1 MLRFSPNHIFLFIVS
16 FLIGNSAISQSKTDV
31 FLTPSDTLNKPR
43 RNAVVIAEAT
53 LGVTTLVGLN
63 QLWYKDY
70 EQSKFHTLNDNGE
83 WKQMDKLGHVL
94 TSYHVGRVGAD
105 VLNWSGVSEKDQLIY
120 GATLGLTFLT
130 VVEVFDGYSEEWG
143 FSWGDMLANASGT
156 GLYVGQELLWKE
168 QRVTLKYSFHQT
180 KYADMRPERLGEN
193 FLEQTLK
200 DYNGQTYWLS
210 ANIHSFFKKSK
221 VPKWLNVAVGYGAD
235 GMLTGND
242 EPDSVLYPNQ
252 DRIRQYYLSL
262 DIDLSRIKTNSRVL
276 KSLLSVVN
284 FVKIPAPTFEINSKG
299 RLKFHSIYF

>member
-1 MLRFSPNHIFLFIVS
+1 MFRFCPNHILLFIVS
-16 FLIGNSAISQSKTDV
+16 FLISSSAISQSKTDL

-43 RNAVVIAEAT
+43 RNAVVIAETT
-53 LGVTTLVGLN
+53 LGVTTLIGLN

-70 EQSKFHTLNDNGE
+70 EQSKFHTLNDNGD

-94 TSYHVGRVGAD
+94 TSYYVGRVGAD

-156 GLYVGQELLWKE
+156 GLYVGQELLWDE
-168 QRVTLKYSFHQT
+168 QRITMKYSFHQT

-221 VPKWLNVAVGYGAD
+221 VPKWLNVAVGYGAE

-276 KSLLSVVN
+276 KSLLSVIN

>member
-1 MLRFSPNHIFLFIVS
+1 MLKIRPKHILLVLFIL
-16 FLIGNSAISQSKTDV
+16 LIQFSVVSQSKTDL

-43 RNAVVIAEAT
+43 RNVVVITEAS

-63 QLWYKDY
+63 QLWYSDY
-70 EQSKFHTLNDNGE
+70 DQSKFHTINDNGE
-83 WKQMDKLGHVL
+83 WMQMDKLGHVL
-94 TSYHVGRVGAD
+94 TSYYVGRVGANL
-105 VLNWSGVSEKDQLIY
+105 LNWSGVSEKDQLIY

-143 FSWGDMLANASGT
+143 FSWGDMASNVAGT
-156 GLYVGQELLWKE
+156 GLYIGQELLWKE
-168 QRVTLKYSFHQT
+168 QRLTLKYSFHQT
-180 KYADMRPERLGEN
+180 KYADIRPERLGEN

-210 ANIHSFFKKSK
+210 ANVHSFFKKSE
-221 VPKWLNVAVGYGAD
+221 VPKWLNVAIGYGAE

-242 EPDSVLYPNQ
+242 EPDSIDFPNQ

-276 KSLLSVVN
+276 KSLLSVIN
-284 FVKIPAPTFEINSKG
+284 FIKIPAPTFEINSKG

>member
-1 MLRFSPNHIFLFIVS
+1 MYKFYANHILLLVFFLVS
-16 FLIGNSAISQSKTDV
+16 SSVISQSKINL

-43 RNAVVIAEAT
+43 KNAVVISEAT
-53 LGVTTLVGLN
+53 LGATTLIGLN
-63 QLWYKDY
+63 QLWYSDY
-70 EQSKFHTLNDNGE
+70 NQSKFHTINDNGE
-83 WKQMDKLGHVL
+83 WMQMDKLGHTL
-94 TSYHVGRVGAD
+94 TSYYVGRVGAD
-105 VLNWSGVSEKDQLIY
+105 VLKWSGVNDKGQLIY

-143 FSWGDMLANASGT
+143 FSWGDIAANVAGT
-156 GLYVGQELLWKE
+156 GLYVGQELLWNE
-168 QRVTLKYSFHQT
+168 QRITMKYSFHQT

-221 VPKWLNVAVGYGAD
+221 VPKWLNIAVGYGAE

-242 EPDSVLYPNQ
+242 EPDSILYPNQ
-252 DRIRQYYLSL
+252 DRIRQYFLSL

-276 KSLLSVVN
+276 KSLLSVIN
-284 FVKIPAPTFEINSKG
+284 FVKLPAPTFEINSKG
-299 RLKFHSIYF
+299 RLKFHPIYF

>member
-1 MLRFSPNHIFLFIVS
+1 MLKIRPKHILLVLFIL
-16 FLIGNSAISQSKTDV
+16 LIQFSVVSQSKTDL

-43 RNAVVIAEAT
+43 RNVVVITEAS

-63 QLWYKDY
+63 QLWYSDY
-70 EQSKFHTLNDNGE
+70 DQSKFHTINDNGE
-83 WKQMDKLGHVL
+83 WMQMDKLGHVL
-94 TSYHVGRVGAD
+94 TSYYVGRVGANL
-105 VLNWSGVSEKDQLIY
+105 LNWSGVSEKDQLIY

-143 FSWGDMLANASGT
+143 FSWGDMASNVAGT
-156 GLYVGQELLWKE
+156 GLYIGQELLWKE
-168 QRVTLKYSFHQT
+168 QRLTLKYSFHQT
-180 KYADMRPERLGEN
+180 KYANIRPERLGEN

-210 ANIHSFFKKSK
+210 ANVHSFFKKSE
-221 VPKWLNVAVGYGAD
+221 VPKWLNVAIGYGAE

-242 EPDSVLYPNQ
+242 EPDSIDFPNQ

-276 KSLLSVVN
+276 KSLLSVIN
-284 FVKIPAPTFEINSKG
+284 FIKIPAPTFEINSKG

>member
-70 EQSKFHTLNDNGE
+70 DQSKFHTLNDNGE